1 MSASQQAQKPQND
14 QNTSVMVALDG
25 SPAARTAL
33 PLARAIAR
41 QLQARLTIL
50 HVAPTKLPYEVL
62 RRRLDL
68 GPEDL
73 EEVDLH
79 IHRGDAA
86 AGILR
91 MMEEPGRLLT
101 VMTTHGRNIEQGR
114 TLGHIAEAV
123 VATTR
128 RPVLLVRPEAAN
140 LASSPSALV
149 RCMLFPLDGSPTTT
163 NGLVPAKHLASALRA
178 SVDVLYVANP
188 EQRRPEESGS
198 VSMPSYVDQPQH
210 EWPEWASEVME
221 RLAACANCPHNV
233 PVRVYLAYG
242 AIEDE
247 IIRFAVAHHEDMIVL
262 VRRSHMEPGRAHV
275 LRAVLHRSPC
285 PVLLT
290 SASGG
295 DVANSDCA
303 GDCIFVT
310 SRRRARHRPRREP
323 SPQLTTP
330 PDRR

>member
-1 MSASQQAQKPQND
+1 MSAPEQPQTTQATQTTGRPEND
-14 QNTSVMVALDG
+14 GLNTSVMVALDG
-25 SPAARTAL
+25 SPAAKTAL
-33 PLARAIAR
+33 PIARAVAR

-50 HVAPTKLPYEVL
+50 HVAPTKVPAQVL
-62 RRRLDL
+62 RQRLNL

-73 EEVDLH
+73 EDVDLH

-91 MMEEPGRLLT
+91 MMETPGRLLT
-101 VMTTHGRNIEQGR
+101 VMATHGRTIEQGR
-114 TLGHIAEAV
+114 ALGHVAEAV
-123 VATTR
+123 IAATR
-128 RPVLLVRPEAAN
+128 RPVLLVRPESVSGAI
-140 LASSPSALV
+140 SPTMLM

-163 NGLVPAKHLASALRA
+163 SGLVPAKHLASALRA
-178 SVDVLYVANP
+178 SVDVLYVASP
-188 EQRRPEESGS
+188 EQRRPDESGS

-221 RLAACANCPHNV
+221 RLAACADCPHNV

-262 VRRSHMEPGRAHV
+262 VRRSHMEAGRAHV

-290 SASGG
+290 SASRG
-295 DVANSDCA
+295 DISNSDCA
-303 GDCIFVT
+303 GGCKFAT
-310 SRRRARHRPRREP
+310 AC
-323 SPQLTTP
+323 
-330 PDRR
+330 

>member
-1 MSASQQAQKPQND
+1 MSAPQNVEKPQND
-14 QNTSVMVALDG
+14 HYTSVMVALDG

-33 PLARAIAR
+33 PVARALAR
-41 QLQARLTIL
+41 QLHARLTIL
-50 HVAPTKLPYEVL
+50 HVAPTKAPPEIL

-79 IHRGDAA
+79 IHRGDPA

-91 MMEEPGRLLT
+91 MMETPGRLLT
-101 VMTTHGRNIEQGR
+101 VLTTHGRVIEQGR
-114 TLGHIAEAV
+114 ALGHVAEAV
-123 VATTR
+123 IAATK
-128 RPVLLVRPEAAN
+128 RPILLVRPEAAS
-140 LASSPSALV
+140 ASALSATAQM

-163 NGLVPAKHLASALRA
+163 NGLAPAKHLASALRA

-188 EQRRPEESGS
+188 EQRRPEELGS

-247 IIRFAVAHHEDMIVL
+247 IIHFAVEHHEDMIVL
-262 VRRSHMEPGRAHV
+262 VRRSHMEPGRARV

-290 SASGG
+290 SASRG
-295 DVANSDCA
+295 DLPNSDCN
-303 GDCIFVT
+303 GDCLFAQP
-310 SRRRARHRPRREP
+310 RASE
-323 SPQLTTP
+323 
-330 PDRR
+330 